1 MAQYNGLNARL
12 SNSQLNK
19 LKSAIKNKTEVVSRL
34 SSNVIGH
41 SDDETNFP
49 QTLLLTNRKVVNVC
63 KVFATNSY

>member
-34 SSNVIGH
+34 SSNMIGN
-41 SDDETNFP
+41 SDD
-49 QTLLLTNRKVVNVC
+49 
-63 KVFATNSY
+63 